1 MSSFFAR
8 IHVGSA
14 SANCFLF
21 HSTPSPL
28 SPLSFVTRAAPAN
41 LSLYLAVPFTH
52 NPLPSSTHDSSSVS
66 FATTSI
72 NIILIYFFVVPILYF
87 LSFYLSFEFYLHFF
101 FVFPFLFFLFFLFFL
116 VQFDLDARI
125 SIRRAFLNTLNYL
138 LFTRTNT
145 NIRTYLTYITMINTG
160 SYI

>member
-41 LSLYLAVPFTH
+41 LSLYLTVPFTH
-52 NPLPSSTHDSSSVS
+52 NPLPSSTQDSSSVS

-72 NIILIYFFVVPILYF
+72 NIILIYFYVVPIPYF
-87 LSFYLSFEFYLHFF
+87 LSFYPSSFIFTFPFF
-101 FVFPFLFFLFFLFFL
+101 FSLFFLFIFFFFSFFL
-116 VQFDLDARI
+116 VQFDLDVRI
-125 SIRRAFLNTLNYL
+125 SIRLAFIYGLNYL
-138 LFTRTNT
+138 PSTRTNT
-145 NIRTYLTYITMINTG
+145 NIRTYLT
-160 SYI
+160 